1 MAGKAKP
8 VGDAFTLT
16 LPGVSA
22 RRERCSVMTARLSLL
37 LVRHAVQGAG
47 SVAVVFTV
55 GLTGYGRGTMF
66 LRKPP
71 GW

>member
-1 MAGKAKP
+1 
-8 VGDAFTLT
+8 
-16 LPGVSA
+16 
-22 RRERCSVMTARLSLL
+22 MTACVSLL